1 MTSES
6 LRALLDLQ
14 ERDTTLDQLRR
25 RRDGLTE
32 RVERDE
38 AAARL
43 EAIRERAAETSDRRD
58 ELLRDQ
64 RRHQDE
70 AAVLDEKRQAHQA
83 TLYDGSITN
92 PRELQDLQEEI
103 ESLGRRI
110 GEIEDRELEVMEELE
125 PVETELAS
133 IAEEEAD
140 VGRDLDR
147 AEAELLAAEAEIDAR
162 VAEVQPE
169 RDELTIGVDPALL
182 EEYEG
187 FRRARGGG
195 IAAARLQGNRCG
207 GCNLE
212 VSAVAVA
219 AMKKNPGEA
228 ARCEECG
235 CILVP

>member
-25 RRDGLTE
+25 RRDGLPE
-32 RVERDE
+32 RAERDE

-43 EAIRERAAETSDRRD
+43 EAIRERAAETAARRD
-58 ELLRDQ
+58 ELRRDQ

-70 AAVLDEKRQAHQA
+70 AAVLDERRQAHQA
-83 TLYDGSITN
+83 TLYDGSIGN

-110 GEIEDRELEVMEELE
+110 GEIEDRELEVMEVLE

-133 IAEEEAD
+133 IATDEAE
-140 VGRDLDR
+140 VGGDLDR
-147 AEAELLAAEAEIDAR
+147 AEAELVAAEAEIDAR
-162 VAEVQPE
+162 IAEVQPE
-169 RDELTIGVDPALL
+169 RDGLTSRIDPGLL

-187 FRRARGGG
+187 FRRARGG

-207 GCNLE
+207 GCNLGL
-212 VSAVAVA
+212 SAVAVA
-219 AMKKNPGEA
+219 AMKKNPDEA